1 MTGHVY
7 VELATSGS
15 WQDAKQRAE
24 ATTYDGMKGHLVTIT
39 SQAELDL
46 VGTLLQNNVAT
57 HTFWTAGNDLVS
69 MVLSSRL
76 PLLVPMR
83 VMHYLAAASGR
94 MEVEVA
100 ERT

>member
-7 VELATSGS
+7 VELATGGS

-24 ATTYDGMKGHLVTIT
+24 ATAYNGMKGHLVTIT

-46 VGTLLQNNVAT
+46 VTILFQNNDVA
-57 HTFWTAGNDLVS
+57 HTAGNDLVS